1 MRGRAAGM
9 NNALNKGRRVRR
21 VRRLEAK
28 GGMFV
33 RRAGAR
39 IQQTRQREVGEK
51 THGVRPR
58 PSKHAKIALA
68 GLSPLTDGLESR
80 QGGKAGPKK
89 RICGVFQANESAD
102 IQGPYEHSSAEPEE
116 SILGTNLGRL
126 LRRQTLK
133 APRLVIR
140 SKRRALAR
148 GRM

>member
-1 MRGRAAGM
+1 M

-39 IQQTRQREVGEK
+39 FQQTRQREVGEK

-68 GLSPLTDGLESR
+68 GLSPLTDGPKSR

-89 RICGVFQANESAD
+89 RICGVFQADESAD
-102 IQGPYEHSSAEPEE
+102 IQGHMSTRAQ
-116 SILGTNLGRL
+116 NLKRAFSELTWADCRGGR
-126 LRRQTLK
+126 
-133 APRLVIR
+133 P
-140 SKRRALAR
+140 
-148 GRM
+148 